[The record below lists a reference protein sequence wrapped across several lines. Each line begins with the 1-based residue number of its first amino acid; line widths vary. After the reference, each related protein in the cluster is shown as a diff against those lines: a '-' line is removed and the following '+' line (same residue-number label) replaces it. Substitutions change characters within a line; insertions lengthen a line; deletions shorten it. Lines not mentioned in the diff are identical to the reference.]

1 MSVLQVYCGGE
12 VCYCYCLLC
21 TLSLSLYCIVFMS
34 SCQAVQLS
42 SSAAAQPR
50 PPVTSNCPT
59 LLMWELYCVITTLQ
73 PRPGGWCE
81 GRGGGGGG
89 GGGVSPTTTFTT
101 SRAAT
106 LYPHSFPVLWGWG
119 WQQQR
124 VVECSVASQSL
135 VRSAQSEL
143 SQNSVTLLS
152 PVLSL
157 ARQTKTQ
164 QPFHP
169 PPPPLRQAD
178 QGPASCG
185 DQSINSQEYRE
196 KSDQY
201 IGLNYLSWLVELCI
215 STQ

>member
-1 MSVLQVYCGGE
+1 M
-12 VCYCYCLLC
+12 
-21 TLSLSLYCIVFMS
+21 
-34 SCQAVQLS
+34 
-42 SSAAAQPR
+42 
-50 PPVTSNCPT
+50 
-59 LLMWELYCVITTLQ
+59 
-73 PRPGGWCE
+73 
-81 GRGGGGGG
+81 
-89 GGGVSPTTTFTT
+89 
-101 SRAAT
+101 
-106 LYPHSFPVLWGWG
+106 
-119 WQQQR
+119 
-124 VVECSVASQSL
+124 ASQSL

-201 IGLNYLSWLVELCI
+201 IGLNYLS
-215 STQ
+215 